1 LLSGNYYNIDTG
13 FKLDEV
19 EIMEELKGLTSVT
32 GKNIKPAALTLA
44 KAFQDYPVSRF
55 FEPDDE
61 KRRKSQPRTFR
72 DVLKMNLKHGAV
84 YGTSPKMEGVA
95 VWILVDKTKPAPPH
109 RRTLRELFEA
119 LFGDKEKQKKRQA
132 LFTYS
137 QEVRNRV
144 LPEHYWYLQL
154 LGVDPDCQRQG
165 WASRLLKPMLEIAD
179 RDGLPCF
186 LETQQPRNVSL
197 YGHFGF
203 LIVEE
208 GTIPMSDVY
217 SWAMVRKK

>member
-1 LLSGNYYNIDTG
+1 MLED
-13 FKLDEV
+13 
-19 EIMEELKGLTSVT
+19 LKGLTRVT
-32 GKNIKPAALTLA
+32 GGNIKPAALTLA
-44 KAFQDYPVSRF
+44 KAFQEYPVSRF

-61 KRRKSQPRTFR
+61 TRRKNQPRTFQ

-95 VWILVDKTKPAPPH
+95 VWTLVDRAKPAPPH
-109 RRTLRELFEA
+109 RRALRESFESV
-119 LFGDKEKQKKRQA
+119 FGDKEKQKKRQA
-132 LFTYS
+132 FFNYS

-144 LPEHYWYLQL
+144 LPERYWYLQL
-154 LGVDPDCQRQG
+154 LGVDPDFQRQG
-165 WASRLLKPMLEIAD
+165 YSTKLLKPMMEIAD

-217 SWAMVRKK
+217 SWAMVRGKSV